1 MSKQQTEFP
10 LERVS
15 EIQSRTTDFK
25 LLERIPLTLEGVTWP
40 LKLSDPIGDEK
51 KLVLL
56 DVETTG
62 LNIQEEV
69 ITELGMVVVSYS
81 PSAGKICTIDG
92 VISLYDDPGKPIPEE
107 ITQLTG
113 ITNAMVKGQKN
124 RCGRSHTMAAKCF
137 INCRAQCMV

>member
-62 LNIQEEV
+62 LNIHEEV

-81 PSAGKICTIDG
+81 PSAGKIA
-92 VISLYDDPGKPIPEE
+92 L
-107 ITQLTG
+107 L
-113 ITNAMVKGQKN
+113 MVLLVY
-124 RCGRSHTMAAKCF
+124 TM
-137 INCRAQCMV
+137 IRANLFLKKLRN